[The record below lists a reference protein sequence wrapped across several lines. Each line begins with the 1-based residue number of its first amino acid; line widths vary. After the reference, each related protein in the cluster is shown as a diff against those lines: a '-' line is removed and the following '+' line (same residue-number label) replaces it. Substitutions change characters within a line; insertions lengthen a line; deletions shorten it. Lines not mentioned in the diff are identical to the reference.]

1 MRTHFCGLVD
11 EALIGQTV
19 TLCGWADVARNLGGL
34 CFIDLRD
41 HEGIVQI
48 VAEPDAG
55 IDGNEAVIAAAAH
68 VGYEDCLRITG
79 TVRRRQSINDKLR
92 TGQVEVVATRIE
104 LLNKAEPLPF
114 HAHENAGEEIRLK
127 YRYLDLRTPDMQQK
141 MRTRIKLVQAL
152 RRWLDARD
160 FQDIETPILT
170 KATPE
175 GARDFLVPARMHEGE
190 FYALPQSPQLFKQI
204 LMVAGFDRYYQIA
217 RCFRDE
223 ALRADRQL
231 EFTQLDM
238 EFAWVSERDVQDAT
252 EDMIR
257 TVFREVMQV
266 ELASEFPRLTYA
278 EAMRRFGSDKP
289 DLRIAMELTDIAQ
302 LVKNSE
308 FKVFTDWASNP
319 DGRVVALRAPGGA
332 TLSRKQIDDYAAHCA
347 KYGAKGLAWMKVE
360 DPAKGREGINSPIAK
375 FLDDAT
381 IAAILAAT
389 GAATG
394 DLLFFGAASTKTAS
408 DFMGALR
415 LKLGKDLGLIAD
427 GWAPLW
433 VTDFPMFEWDE
444 EAQRYFA
451 LHHPFTAP
459 AVDDVADLRAN
470 AATAVSRGYDMVLNG
485 NEIGGGSIRI
495 HNSAMQSAVFELLGI
510 DAQEAEGKFG
520 FLLEALKYGA
530 PPHGGIAFGIDR
542 IAALM
547 AGTESIRDVIAFP
560 KTTTAQCLM
569 TGAPSP
575 VPDAQLSEVHV
586 SVRPKSAKMGEGT
599 APSIDTQAKA

>member
-19 TLCGWADVARNLGGL
+19 TLCGWTDVARNLGGV

-41 HEGIVQI
+41 HEGIVQ
-48 VAEPDAG
+48 VTVEPDAA
-55 IDGNEAVIAAAAH
+55 EVYAVAEQL
-68 VGYEDCLRITG
+68 GYEDVLQVEGVVRARHSVNDKIRTGKVEVIASRIT
-79 TVRRRQSINDKLR
+79 V
-92 TGQVEVVATRIE
+92 
-104 LLNKAEPLPF
+104 LNKAAPLPF
-114 HAHENAGEEIRLK
+114 HAHENPGEDIRLQ
-127 YRYLDLRTPDMQQK
+127 YRYLDLRTPDMQRKQ
-141 MRTRIKLVQAL
+141 RTRIKLVQAL
-152 RRWLDARD
+152 RRWLDGRG

-175 GARDFLVPARMHEGE
+175 GARDFLVPARMHPGE

-238 EFAWVSERDVQDAT
+238 EFAFVEERDVQDTVEA
-252 EDMIR
+252 MIR
-257 TVFREVMQV
+257 DIFKEVV
-266 ELASEFPRLTYA
+266 DVDLAAQFPRMTWA

-289 DLRIAMELTDIAQ
+289 DLRIDLELQDVAE
-302 LVKNSE
+302 LVKGSE
-308 FKVFTDWASNP
+308 FKVFSDWAEHP
-319 DGRVVALRAPGGA
+319 EGRIAALRVPAGA
-332 TLSRKQIDDYAAHCA
+332 AFSRKQIDDYAAHAA
-347 KYGAKGLAWMKVE
+347 KYGAKGLAYIKIGDDGAV
-360 DPAKGREGINSPIAK
+360 NSPIAK
-375 FLDDAT
+375 FFSEDAF
-381 IAAILAAT
+381 AALIKAIGLQN
-389 GAATG
+389 G
-394 DLLFFGAASTKTAS
+394 DLVFFGAGKYNVVS

-415 LKLGKDLGLIAD
+415 LKVGKDTGRVAA

-444 EAQRYFA
+444 DAQRYVA

-459 AVDDVADLRAN
+459 AVDDIADLRAN
-470 AATAVSRGYDMVLNG
+470 AKTAVSRGYDMVLNG

-495 HNSAMQSAVFELLGI
+495 HRPDMQSTVFELLGI
-510 DAQEAEGKFG
+510 GAEEAEAKFG
-520 FLLEALKYGA
+520 FLLDALKYGA

-547 AGTESIRDVIAFP
+547 AGTDSIRDVIPFP
-560 KTTTAQCLM
+560 KTTSAQCLM

-575 VPDAQLSEVHV
+575 IADEQLAEVHIQ
-586 SVRPKSAKMGEGT
+586 VRPRK
-599 APSIDTQAKA
+599 

>member
-19 TLCGWADVARNLGGL
+19 TLCGWADVARDLGGL

-41 HEGIVQI
+41 HEGIVQV
-48 VAEPDAG
+48 VAEPAETAG
-55 IDGNEAVIAAAAH
+55 NAGVVAAAAQ

-79 TVRRRQSINDKLR
+79 TVRARHAVNDKIR
-92 TGQVEVVATRIE
+92 TGKVEVVAERIE
-104 LLNKAEPLPF
+104 VLNKAEPLPF
-114 HAHENAGEEIRLK
+114 HAHENAGEDIRLK
-127 YRYLDLRTPDMQQK
+127 YRYLDLRTQGMQRK
-141 MRTRIKLVQAL
+141 MRTRTKLVSAL
-152 RRWLDARD
+152 RHYLDARG

-175 GARDFLVPARMHEGE
+175 GARDFLVPARMHPGE

-204 LMVAGFDRYYQIA
+204 LMMAGFDRYYQIA

-238 EFAWVSERDVQDAT
+238 EFAWVTERDVQDLT
-252 EDMIR
+252 EGMIR
-257 TVFREVMQV
+257 HVFREVMGV
-266 ELASEFPRLTYA
+266 ELAAEFPRMTYA
-278 EAMRRFGSDKP
+278 EAMRRYGSDKP
-289 DLRIAMELTDIAQ
+289 DLRISLELVDVAD
-302 LVKNSE
+302 LVKDCE
-308 FKVFTDWASNP
+308 FAVFTAAANDA
-319 DGRVVALRAPGGA
+319 DGRVAALRIPGGA
-332 TLSRKQIDDYAAHCA
+332 ALSRKQIDEYAAHAA
-347 KYGAKGLAWMKVE
+347 KFGAKGLAY
-360 DPAKGREGINSPIAK
+360 AKIDEAGAVNSPVAK
-375 FLDDAT
+375 FFAGDAF
-381 IAAILAAT
+381 AALLQHV
-389 GAATG
+389 GAGNG
-394 DLLFFGAASTKTAS
+394 DIVFFGAGAYNKVS
-408 DFMGALR
+408 DFMGAVR
-415 LKLGKDLGLIAD
+415 LKAGKDFSLVQD
-427 GWAPLW
+427 TWAPLW

-444 EAQRYFA
+444 EEQRYVA

-459 AVDDVADLRAN
+459 AVDSIDALRAN
-470 AATAVSRGYDMVLNG
+470 AKTAVSRGYDMVLNG

-510 DAQEAEGKFG
+510 GAEEAEGKFG
-520 FLLEALKYGA
+520 FLLDALKYGA

-560 KTTTAQCLM
+560 KTTTAQCPM

-575 VPDAQLSEVHV
+575 VPDKQLAEVHV
-586 SVRPKSAKMGEGT
+586 SVRNPE
-599 APSIDTQAKA
+599 